1 MDMFDYKKILF
12 LLQKKKVK
20 HDIYDR
26 LAVQLE
32 YGINLKESIHELLK
46 RAKRNKNITV
56 ELVLNDVR
64 SGIANGKTFADSIKK
79 WVPDSDYTMIVSSEK
94 AGKISEALNLIIKLD
109 NMKSELL
116 SEFLGGLIS
125 PIVLFLAVYGF
136 LYYMG
141 KYALGPILK
150 MISTKVTGT
159 ATMLIALS
167 NYVNSIW
174 MFLLP
179 IIIIVLISIIIYSFP
194 RFTGNIRKEL
204 DKFFPYSI
212 YRRYTGAV
220 WLIGLSGLISSGINE
235 VSALKEMAKYSNGY
249 LKERLKSFYTGMQN
263 GMNIGEAMQIS
274 NYNFPESDVVDD
286 IAVFSNFPNFDEKL
300 KLIAEQD
307 IKKIRKYIKTI
318 SMAIQAVVNIALY
331 MMIIFIVVGV
341 LSLTQ
346 NISNSMHL
354 H

>member
-1 MDMFDYKKILF
+1 MFDYKKVLF
-12 LLQKKKVK
+12 LIQKKKIK
-20 HDIYDR
+20 HDIYTK

-32 YGINLKESIHELLK
+32 YGINLKESIQELSK
-46 RAKRNKNITV
+46 RARRNKNIAM
-56 ELVLNDVR
+56 ESVLDDVQA
-64 SGIANGKTFADSIKK
+64 GIANGRTFADSIKK
-79 WVPDSDYTMIVSSEK
+79 WIPSVDYTMIVSSEK
-94 AGKISEALNLIIKLD
+94 AGKISEALNLIIRLD

-125 PIVLFLAVYGF
+125 PAILFLAVYGF

-150 MISTKVTGT
+150 MVSTKITGT
-159 ATMLIALS
+159 AVMLILLS
-167 NYVNSIW
+167 NYVNSVW

-179 IIIIVLISIIIYSFP
+179 LIVAILISIIVFSFP
-194 RFTGNIRKEL
+194 RLKGKIRKEL
-204 DKFFPYSI
+204 DKFFPYSV
-212 YRRYTGAV
+212 YRQYTGAV